1 MTSRVASVAA
11 GCGAFLQGGLRRC
24 AGVAGVAG
32 AVCMPWLALAGRIW
46 LSQAVFVHQVMMMM
60 VMPGGEHVTPPAV
73 DTLLHGVAPLL
84 LAGGLLTRPVALLL
98 LIQTV
103 WGPFAAFDAGTT
115 GPKAALLVWLI
126 VMGPGGLSVD
136 RLLGRGL
143 ASVPFGPVRLLHRLY
158 GWTTTVVG
166 PVLRLA
172 IRTGAAAGVVATTLP
187 VLHGISGGIPMAVGV
202 PGVLIAAA
210 LVLGCATRVVALLL
224 AALVP
229 LAGITMT
236 MDDRFAV
243 LLLLLML
250 AASGAG
256 VLSVDHLLRR
266 WSQRGA
272 ARQRAAGPSG
282 DATLPHVVVVGGGF
296 GGVAAVRGL
305 RDAACRITLIDQRN
319 HHLFQPLLY
328 QVATA
333 ALSPADIATP
343 IRELFRS
350 QRNVRVH
357 LGEVTGVDPS
367 ARSVLV
373 GKTRIAFD
381 YLVLATGA
389 RHSYFGRDEWAGF
402 APGLKSIEDATAI
415 RSRLLQAFEQAE
427 SATDDA
433 DRSAWLTFVV
443 VGAGPTGIELAGA
456 IAELARHG
464 MEHEYRS
471 FDPAAARV
479 ILVQSGE
486 RVLPSFPPAL
496 SAAAERSVRALG
508 VDVRLGARVRGVD
521 AMGVV
526 VGDERIAARTVLWAA
541 GVAASPAAEWL
552 GRRGDASGRLAVEAD
567 LSVQGLPGVFAI
579 GDTAACLGWRGAAV
593 PGLAPAAKQM
603 GHYVA
608 AVISAALKGRP
619 APGPFRY
626 RHFGRLATIGRQAA
640 VADLGGLRLWGA
652 PAWWFWGAAHVA
664 FLVGGRNRVRVM
676 LDWIWA
682 YLTYRRSTRLI
693 TNAGAGV
700 PQTG

>member
-1 MTSRVASVAA
+1 M
-11 GCGAFLQGGLRRC
+11 
-24 AGVAGVAG
+24 
-32 AVCMPWLALAGRIW
+32 
-46 LSQAVFVHQVMMMM
+46 
-60 VMPGGEHVTPPAV
+60 
-73 DTLLHGVAPLL
+73 
-84 LAGGLLTRPVALLL
+84 
-98 LIQTV
+98 
-103 WGPFAAFDAGTT
+103 
-115 GPKAALLVWLI
+115 
-126 VMGPGGLSVD
+126 
-136 RLLGRGL
+136 
-143 ASVPFGPVRLLHRLY
+143 
-158 GWTTTVVG
+158 G

-479 ILVQSGE
+479 QYQAALATDGN
-486 RVLPSFPPAL
+486 FPEAHQGL
-496 SAAAERSVRALG
+496 ARALEELG
-508 VDVRLGARVRGVD
+508 DIEAAKPHWRLGFTGHALVPQRYRGRDPSGRARESGSCRPCPRLGA
-521 AMGVV
+521 A
-526 VGDERIAARTVLWAA
+526 T
-541 GVAASPAAEWL
+541 
-552 GRRGDASGRLAVEAD
+552 
-567 LSVQGLPGVFAI
+567 
-579 GDTAACLGWRGAAV
+579 RGA
-593 PGLAPAAKQM
+593 PPDRRWETPRKPP
-603 GHYVA
+603 
-608 AVISAALKGRP
+608 P
-619 APGPFRY
+619 AP
-626 RHFGRLATIGRQAA
+626 
-640 VADLGGLRLWGA
+640 
-652 PAWWFWGAAHVA
+652 PA
-664 FLVGGRNRVRVM
+664 
-676 LDWIWA
+676 
-682 YLTYRRSTRLI
+682 
-693 TNAGAGV
+693 
-700 PQTG
+700 